1 VNPIHPEPI
10 YRARLRFRLHKK
22 LNLSATE
29 HQFSVAGR
37 EVVMKPLN
45 GTTIQESDW
54 LVMNA
59 TGFLDEVAARDFGH
73 RLRAALELSSVA
85 TRLGIDAGRD
95 IATSGLGRSV
105 KEQIA
110 KETGAL
116 VRDNVHGLDVFED
129 GPNVRF
135 FQVNATGSVLA
146 TPDPFLAFVTDIYDV
161 ASTVSNRAKDVI
173 LLLNYA
179 LMRPEPIAQIVFAFS
194 AVEMLGQSET
204 WTRQQKSLLAELAE
218 AAERSLTGSQSER
231 QEGAEAIRKSVHRLT
246 LRQGVIRLLDS
257 LDLMHLRAVWDALYA
272 ERSTL
277 IHGLAPR
284 PGADYSDLAHR
295 VLNLCGRILLGAVA
309 AELSIATKYVDTF
322 YELQHSRRHA

>member
-129 GPNVRF
+129 GPNVPF
-135 FQVNATGSVLA
+135 FRL
-146 TPDPFLAFVTDIYDV
+146 TPQALYLRLLIPFWPSSQTYMT
-161 ASTVSNRAKDVI
+161 S
-173 LLLNYA
+173 
-179 LMRPEPIAQIVFAFS
+179 
-194 AVEMLGQSET
+194 
-204 WTRQQKSLLAELAE
+204 RQ
-218 AAERSLTGSQSER
+218 RCLTGQRMSS
-231 QEGAEAIRKSVHRLT
+231 
-246 LRQGVIRLLDS
+246 
-257 LDLMHLRAVWDALYA
+257 
-272 ERSTL
+272 
-277 IHGLAPR
+277 
-284 PGADYSDLAHR
+284 
-295 VLNLCGRILLGAVA
+295 CC
-309 AELSIATKYVDTF
+309 
-322 YELQHSRRHA
+322 